1 MSKYKENAK
10 RVHNNTDFRTQFAG
24 VTQVGEFVY
33 DEHESRVQPGL
44 QYHIHYTNS
53 KNEVFMLDGF
63 HSSSSKIIKKVGGVK
78 SLFTRYSELSETT
91 KEKYPVIIIPIPSDS
106 DYRTGSFTRYF
117 TQIAN
122 DLTADI
128 FEISEEDN
136 DQQNNLFRYIDFKW
150 RISGTKSE
158 VTRDNQR
165 TMNNIN
171 SDFVGI
177 IRKLFPL
184 QLWKPKKNS
193 PTDLQNKLLLLK
205 KF

>member
-1 MSKYKENAK
+1 MSKYKEK
-10 RVHNNTDFRTQFAG
+10 VKKIHDSTDFKRSFAG

-33 DEHESRVQPGL
+33 DEHESSVQPGL
-44 QYHIHYTNS
+44 NYHVHYTNS
-53 KNEVFMLDGF
+53 KKEVFMLGGS
-63 HSSSSKIIKKVGGVK
+63 HSPSSKIIKKVGGVK
-78 SLFTRYSELSETT
+78 SLFTKYSDLTSNS
-91 KEKYPVIIIPIPSDS
+91 KDKYPEGITPIPKDS
-106 DYRTGSFTRYF
+106 DYRIGSFTRYF
-117 TQIAN
+117 TQLAN
-122 DLTADI
+122 DPTADI

-136 DQQNNLFRYIDFKW
+136 DQQNNLFRYINFKW

-158 VTRDNQR
+158 VTRDNQK

>member
-1 MSKYKENAK
+1 
-10 RVHNNTDFRTQFAG
+10 
-24 VTQVGEFVY
+24 
-33 DEHESRVQPGL
+33 
-44 QYHIHYTNS
+44 
-53 KNEVFMLDGF
+53 MLDGF

-106 DYRTGSFTRYF
+106 DYRIGSFTRYF
-117 TQIAN
+117 TQLAN
-122 DLTADI
+122 NPSADI

-136 DQQNNLFRYIDFKW
+136 DQQSVLYRYIDFKW
-150 RISGTKSE
+150 RISGTKNE

-165 TMNNIN
+165 TMDSIN

-193 PTDLQNKLLLLK
+193 PADLQNKLLLLK
-205 KF
+205 KFWYLYKIKRL